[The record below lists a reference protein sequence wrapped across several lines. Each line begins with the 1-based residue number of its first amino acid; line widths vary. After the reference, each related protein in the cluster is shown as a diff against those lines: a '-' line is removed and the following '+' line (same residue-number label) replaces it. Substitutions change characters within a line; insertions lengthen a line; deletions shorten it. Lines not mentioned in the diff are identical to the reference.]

1 MTRNKRGAFAVFALL
16 SAAITLTRGGVFVGE
31 ADRGTVLVR
40 PEEDFARSDRR
51 LRRQQLA
58 ACNNGFR

>member
-16 SAAITLTRGGVFVGE
+16 VGGHHVDRGGVFVGE

-40 PEEDFARSDRR
+40 PEEDLAGSDRR

-58 ACNNGFR
+58 ACNNRFR